1 VREAFRLARSRRLRT
16 AVIGGGSNLI
26 VPDEGF
32 DGLVIAMNLRGITAR
47 QDGDHLLVTA
57 AAGEPWDEFVSHT
70 VEHGWGGIECLSGIP
85 GLVGATPIQNVGA
98 YGQEVS
104 ETIARVEVMDQGT
117 LDRRTLPPGVCAFG
131 YRTSAFKAGGIKEV
145 IVTGVTFRL
154 RPNGA
159 PTVRYPE
166 LQRHV
171 ESSTGGRTLPAGAE
185 GLHAVRRAVLQ
196 LRRRKSMV
204 VDPADPHTRSAG
216 SFFTN
221 PVLTPEAF
229 EAAAAQW
236 RKSGAA
242 EPIPSY
248 PVSGQVKVSAAW
260 LVEHAGFEKGFR
272 EGGVGISANH
282 ALALVNYGGTTEALL
297 ALAARIQTTVRE
309 RFGIPLERE
318 PVVLQ

>member
-1 VREAFRLARSRRLRT
+1 
-16 AVIGGGSNLI
+16 
-26 VPDEGF
+26 
-32 DGLVIAMNLRGITAR
+32 M
-47 QDGDHLLVTA
+47 
-57 AAGEPWDEFVSHT
+57 
-70 VEHGWGGIECLSGIP
+70 
-85 GLVGATPIQNVGA
+85 
-98 YGQEVS
+98 
-104 ETIARVEVMDQGT
+104 
-117 LDRRTLPPGVCAFG
+117 
-131 YRTSAFKAGGIKEV
+131 
-145 IVTGVTFRL
+145 TGVTFRL